1 MTSPKLELPLILSA
15 RWFARVFARM
25 TFARVI
31 ALPKVH
37 LLWQI
42 NEQKISL
49 SALPLLLCGRIYMR
63 GLKNTPANER
73 ILRQSVQ
80 YRKIE
85 WRNLQ

>member
-31 ALPKVH
+31 GLPKVH

-42 NEQKISL
+42 NEQKIFL

-63 GLKNTPANER
+63 DVKNAPQMKEPCAKRAVPND
-73 ILRQSVQ
+73 
-80 YRKIE
+80 
-85 WRNLQ
+85 